1 MTTTDDPVEIIQR
14 DPGVEDPLD
23 ADLPPL
29 LDRLY
34 RARGIRD
41 RAELDY
47 RLQCLPRPEGLGQL
61 EAAAQRLAEAIQ
73 RDERILVV
81 GDFDADGATSCAV
94 AIRGMASMGAGQVD
108 YLVPNRFADGY
119 GLSAG
124 LVEPIMARR
133 PAVVVTVDNG
143 ISAIE
148 GVAALQAAGVGVLV
162 TDHHFPGPQLPNAD
176 AIVNPRVNA
185 PDFGAPNLAGVG
197 VCFYLMLATRA
208 VLRERDWFG
217 PQRPEPALAE
227 LLDLVAIG
235 TVADVVALDYCNR
248 LLVEQGLRRIRAG
261 KASAGVAA
269 LMDAAGRD
277 RDRANA
283 ADLGFGVAP
292 RLNAAGRLDDMAIG
306 IETLLARAPDTA
318 AERARRLEA
327 FNRERRALEQGMR
340 EQAVDA
346 LEPGEVGDERH
357 LGPILCVYDERWH
370 QGLVGIVAG
379 RLKERYR
386 RAVIALAPDQEGRL
400 KGSARSVDG
409 LHIRDLLEAV
419 HTRSDGQL
427 MERFGG
433 HAMAAGMTLK
443 PGQLDAFT
451 RLVESIASEW
461 LGAVPPQTVI
471 TTDGPL
477 AADEFSLAQAQH
489 LRRAGPW
496 GAGFPEPCFYD
507 QFAVVD
513 ARIVGERHIKMRLRP
528 RQCPGQVI
536 DAIAFGAAETHER
549 LPAGD
554 IEAVY
559 RLDVNRYRG
568 EERLQLIIDY
578 LAA

>member
-1 MTTTDDPVEIIQR
+1 MTPTAAEVEVIQR
-14 DPGVEDPLD
+14 ESGVDGPLD
-23 ADLPPL
+23 AAMPPL

-41 RAELDY
+41 CAELDY
-47 RLQCLPRPEGLGQL
+47 RLQWLPRPEGLGQL
-61 EAAAQRLAEAIQ
+61 EAAANRLAQAIQ
-73 RDERILVV
+73 GDERILVV

-94 AIRGMASMGAGQVD
+94 AIRGMQAMGAGQVD

-124 LVEPIMARR
+124 LVQPIMARS
-133 PAVVVTVDNG
+133 PALVITVDNG

-148 GVAALQAAGVGVLV
+148 GVAALRAEGIGVLV
-162 TDHHFPGPQLPNAD
+162 TDHHLPGDALPDAD

-185 PDFGAPNLAGVG
+185 AGFAAPHLAGVG

-208 VLRERDWFG
+208 VLRGRGWFG

-227 LLDLVAIG
+227 LLDLVAVG

-261 KASAGVAA
+261 EASAGVAA

-277 RDRANA
+277 RDQASA

-306 IETLLARAPDTA
+306 IETLLARTPATA
-318 AERARRLEA
+318 ADRAQRLEA
-327 FNRERRALEQGMR
+327 FNRERRALERGMR

-346 LEPGEVGDERH
+346 LEPDEIAGEHR
-357 LGPILCVYDERWH
+357 LAPILCVYDERWH

-386 RAVIALAPDQEGRL
+386 RPVIALAPDQAGRL

-451 RLVESIASEW
+451 ELAEAVAREW
-461 LGAVPPQTVI
+461 LGAMPPRTVI
-471 TTDGPL
+471 TTDGSL
-477 AADEFSLAQAQH
+477 AADEFSLEQAKILQT
-489 LRRAGPW
+489 AGPW
-496 GAGFPEPCFYD
+496 GAGFPEPSFYD
-507 QFAVVD
+507 RFSVID
-513 ARIVGERHIKMRLRP
+513 ARIVGERHIKMHVSP
-528 RQCPGQVI
+528 RQCPGQTI
-536 DAIAFGAAETHER
+536 DAIAFGAAETIDG
-549 LPAGD
+549 LPAGE
-554 IEAVY
+554 IAAVY

-568 EERLQLIIDY
+568 EERLQLVIDY